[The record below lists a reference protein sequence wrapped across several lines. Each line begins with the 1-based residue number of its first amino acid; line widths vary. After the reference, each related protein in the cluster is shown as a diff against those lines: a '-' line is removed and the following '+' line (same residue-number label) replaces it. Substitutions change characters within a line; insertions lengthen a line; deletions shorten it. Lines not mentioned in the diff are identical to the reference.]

1 MIPQHFRSTHDN
13 HSKSRQLNKRVVL
26 NVGGIRHEVKINKRE
41 GMLLGH
47 YVSVTQREKNNEISM
62 EPIVKYEQRK
72 EEPTP
77 SMMQYTHCVC
87 NPELYV

>member
-1 MIPQHFRSTHDN
+1 MTTYLFLVFQSKMILQHFRSTHNN

-41 GMLLGH
+41 GMLLGQLP

-62 EPIVKYEQRK
+62 EPIV
-72 EEPTP
+72 
-77 SMMQYTHCVC
+77 
-87 NPELYV
+87 

>member
-1 MIPQHFRSTHDN
+1 MTTYLFLVFQSKMIPQHFRSTHNN

-47 YVSVTQREKNNEISM
+47 LSYVSVTLREKNNEISM
-62 EPIVKYEQRK
+62 EPIV
-72 EEPTP
+72 
-77 SMMQYTHCVC
+77 
-87 NPELYV
+87 